1 MRRLC
6 SSYTEAVQGS
16 CRGCRQSVGRC
27 RRGVGR
33 CVQDC
38 RQLSAD
44 VCGTVGSYRQVCAG
58 LSAASRQVSQTLRQV
73 LGRAHRRFGSY
84 TVDAHR
90 LSEALCRGSAG
101 AETGPIFP
109 TAGSGVFQP
118 VPVVPPPVL
127 GSLGLGLRCVGQWL
141 QDFEGYEIRF
151 GLELNVTTFTTLI
164 IGFFIQNKVAE
175 AAAIFSKMVEAG
187 IQPNVV
193 TFGTLIKG
201 LCIKGNNVAAIQ
213 LLRKMEQGHCKPNV
227 VVYNTIID
235 SLFKDARTR

>member
-1 MRRLC
+1 MLQTRPLPSLVRFPQILGQLVKLKHYWEAITLYKVQTNASLRISPDVYSLSIIMNCYSRLNRIGF
-6 SSYTEAVQGS
+6 SL
-16 CRGCRQSVGRC
+16 SVLA
-27 RRGVGR
+27 
-33 CVQDC
+33 Q
-38 RQLSAD
+38 
-44 VCGTVGSYRQVCAG
+44 
-58 LSAASRQVSQTLRQV
+58 
-73 LGRAHRRFGSY
+73 F
-84 TVDAHR
+84 
-90 LSEALCRGSAG
+90 
-101 AETGPIFP
+101 FK
-109 TAGSGVFQP
+109 
-118 VPVVPPPVL
+118 
-127 GSLGLGLRCVGQWL
+127 
-141 QDFEGYEIRF
+141 F